1 MAIKIPVAGTNL
13 NWGAGASW
21 VGGTAP
27 ETGDFV
33 QFEEGKTYYYTSGLD
48 QSTVDLAGMVIPPLA
63 DVGFAGSLE
72 IDISNGASAF
82 LAVQGIGNLAFIGD
96 IDSVICTSG
105 RASVSINGGAV
116 PLVQVVAGTV
126 QLGNTTTLTRVHT
139 SRTGSA
145 IIDAN
150 ASTRVAVVRCF
161 GGTIESHR
169 SIEDAIISGQVT
181 LKSAA
186 TITDGSTGG
195 TARIVRGTLRYAG
208 TATAGNA
215 IELLGGTFDASRH
228 QAALTIATLTIDRTS
243 STVSRSAPGAA
254 LVFTATTDLTP
265 TYLTSISSM
274 QQQQNTLGSGA

>member
-27 ETGDFV
+27 VTGDFV
-33 QFEEGKTYYYTSGLD
+33 QFEESKTYFYTAGLD
-48 QSTVDLAGMVIPPLA
+48 QNTVDLAGMVIPPLA
-63 DVGFAGSLE
+63 DVGFAGSLT
-72 IDISNGASAF
+72 IDISNGATPF
-82 LAVQGIGNLAFIGD
+82 LAMQGVGNIALIGD

-116 PLVQVVAGTV
+116 PTVQAVAGTI

-139 SRTGSA
+139 SRTGRV

-150 ASTRVAVVRCF
+150 ASTRVATVRCF
-161 GGTIESHR
+161 GGSIESHR

-195 TARIVRGTLRYAG
+195 TARVIRGSLRYAG

-215 IELLGGTFDASRH
+215 IELLGGALDVTQH
-228 QAALTIATLTIDRTS
+228 QAALTIASLTIDRVS
-243 STVSRSAPGAA
+243 STVSRAAPGAA
-254 LVFTATTDLTP
+254 LVFTATTELTP
-265 TYLTSISSM
+265 TYLTSISAM
-274 QQQQNTLGSGA
+274 QSGLNPDTGI